1 MTRRFFLSLAIF
13 ALLFVAGFTL
23 GDASARQGQSDDTP
37 RTRSAMRADGS
48 FEAPDGS
55 VFTSQRAF
63 IEAGRRCFET
73 TEDVDAVAPPDSPT
87 PRDLGGRGIRPVTNE
102 TGGLADTLAKPAAQI
117 PVYVHVIQS
126 SAGTSGTGYVPKRW
140 IDDQIDVLNRA
151 YEGKGPGG
159 TGAVTAFS
167 FYLAG
172 WDYTVNATWYN
183 AGPGT
188 TAERNMK
195 TTLRIGSAEAL
206 NIYTNSGAG
215 YLGWATFP
223 SSYQSQPKLDGV
235 VCYWASLP
243 GSAYVPYNLG
253 DTATHEV
260 GHWLGLYHTF
270 QGGCNGQGDLVSDTA
285 AERSAAFGCPAGR
298 DTCRRD
304 AALDPITNFMDYTD
318 DDCMFM
324 FTAGQ
329 SSRMDSQWAT
339 YRAGK

>member
-1 MTRRFFLSLAIF
+1 
-13 ALLFVAGFTL
+13 
-23 GDASARQGQSDDTP
+23 
-37 RTRSAMRADGS
+37 MRADGS

-73 TEDVDAVAPPDSPT
+73 SEDDDGTTPPDSPT
-87 PRDLGGRGIRPVTNE
+87 PRDLGGRGIRPVTSE
-102 TGGLADTLAKPAAQI
+102 AGRLADTFAATAIQI
-117 PVYVHVIQS
+117 PVYFHVIQS
-126 SAGTSGTGYVPKRW
+126 TAGKSGIGYVPDRW
-140 IDDQIDVLNRA
+140 IRDQIDVLNNA
-151 YEGKGPGG
+151 YAGQGPDG
-159 TGAVTAFS
+159 TGANTSFR
-167 FYLAG
+167 FYLAASA
-172 WDYTVNATWYN
+172 DYTVNATWYN

-195 TTLRIGSAEAL
+195 TALRIGSAEAL

-243 GSAYVPYNLG
+243 GSDYTPYNLG

-270 QGGCNGQGDLVSDTA
+270 QGGCNGQGDSVTDTA
-285 AERSAAFGCPAGR
+285 AERSPAFGCPAGR
-298 DTCRRD
+298 DTCKRD
-304 AALDPITNFMDYTD
+304 ASPDPITNFMDYTD
-318 DDCMFM
+318 DECMFM